1 MRFAEPNFLWALFTL
16 PLFLLLFVYA
26 YRRRKKLA
34 SKFASIS
41 MLPKIATSLSPWR
54 RATKTGLLLLGIAFL
69 IVALAR
75 PQWGRQ
81 MEHIE
86 RKGLDIL
93 LLQDVSLSMLAE
105 DVKPNRLVRSRHEI
119 SAFLDTLS
127 GDRVGLVAFSG
138 EAQTLVPLTLDYG
151 TVQLILRD
159 LEPGWLLPG
168 TDLAAAIDK
177 GMQMFRRSKVPSKYA
192 VMVLMSDGEEQ
203 DAKAVE
209 KAKEAAE
216 AGIRIYTVGIGSK
229 EGVPIPEPTKN
240 GDVSYQVLYRD
251 DFKGDDLVAAADKLG
266 FPLVIKDPVGGSSI
280 GMGIAKNM
288 DEAGEIV
295 NRLFKNSAR
304 LLCEKFIRG
313 GEASCGYMEGLEKP
327 LPPTE
332 MRMTT
337 REYFDY
343 EAKYNGECR
352 EVTPAEFPQE
362 LTERI
367 QQLSKKA
374 HLAIGGAGYSRTDV
388 RIDADGKLWALETNT
403 LPGMTPTSIL
413 PAEAA
418 AIGISYSEL
427 IDRIIETS
435 LKIKR

>member
-240 GDVSYQVLYRD
+240 GDVSYHKDRFGNIVTTHLEERTLQDVASITGARYFYASPGEFQLQKVL
-251 DFKGDDLVAAADKLG
+251 
-266 FPLVIKDPVGGSSI
+266 S
-280 GMGIAKNM
+280 
-288 DEAGEIV
+288 EIE
-295 NRLFKNSAR
+295 S
-304 LLCEKFIRG
+304 
-313 GEASCGYMEGLEKP
+313 LEKRD
-327 LPPTE
+327 TSSDQME
-332 MRMTT
+332 NYQDR
-337 REYFDY
+337 YQIF
-343 EAKYNGECR
+343 
-352 EVTPAEFPQE
+352 
-362 LTERI
+362 
-367 QQLSKKA
+367 
-374 HLAIGGAGYSRTDV
+374 LA
-388 RIDADGKLWALETNT
+388 
-403 LPGMTPTSIL
+403 M
-413 PAEAA
+413 A
-418 AIGISYSEL
+418 AILFMVEALLSE
-427 IDRIIETS
+427 RG
-435 LKIKR
+435 KKRNQLAGRFS

>member
-177 GMQMFRRSKVPSKYA
+177 GMQRFRRSKVPSKYA

-240 GDVSYQVLYRD
+240 GDVSYHKDRFGNIVTTHLEERTLQDVASITGARYFYASPGEFQLQKVL
-251 DFKGDDLVAAADKLG
+251 
-266 FPLVIKDPVGGSSI
+266 S
-280 GMGIAKNM
+280 
-288 DEAGEIV
+288 EIE
-295 NRLFKNSAR
+295 S
-304 LLCEKFIRG
+304 
-313 GEASCGYMEGLEKP
+313 LEKRD
-327 LPPTE
+327 TSSDQME
-332 MRMTT
+332 NYQDR
-337 REYFDY
+337 YQIF
-343 EAKYNGECR
+343 
-352 EVTPAEFPQE
+352 
-362 LTERI
+362 
-367 QQLSKKA
+367 
-374 HLAIGGAGYSRTDV
+374 LA
-388 RIDADGKLWALETNT
+388 
-403 LPGMTPTSIL
+403 M
-413 PAEAA
+413 A
-418 AIGISYSEL
+418 AILFLVEALLSE
-427 IDRIIETS
+427 RG
-435 LKIKR
+435 KKRKQLAGRFS

>member
-16 PLFLLLFVYA
+16 PLFLLLFIYA
-26 YRRRKKLA
+26 YHRRKKLA
-34 SKFASIS
+34 SRFASIS

-54 RATKTGLLLLGIAFL
+54 RAIKTSLLLLGLAFL
-69 IVALAR
+69 ILALAR

-86 RKGLDIL
+86 RKGLDVL
-93 LLQDVSLSMLAE
+93 LLQDISLSMLAE

-177 GMQMFRRSKVPSKYA
+177 GLQMFRRSKVPSKYA

-229 EGVPIPEPTKN
+229 EGVPIPEPSKN
-240 GDVSYQVLYRD
+240 GDVSYHKDRFGNIVTTHLEEKTLQDIAGITGARYFYASPGEFQLQKVL
-251 DFKGDDLVAAADKLG
+251 
-266 FPLVIKDPVGGSSI
+266 S
-280 GMGIAKNM
+280 
-288 DEAGEIV
+288 EIQ
-295 NRLFKNSAR
+295 S
-304 LLCEKFIRG
+304 
-313 GEASCGYMEGLEKP
+313 LEKRD
-327 LPPTE
+327 TSSDQVE
-332 MRMTT
+332 NYKDRSQI
-337 REYFDY
+337 F
-343 EAKYNGECR
+343 
-352 EVTPAEFPQE
+352 
-362 LTERI
+362 
-367 QQLSKKA
+367 
-374 HLAIGGAGYSRTDV
+374 LAIA
-388 RIDADGKLWALETNT
+388 AL
-403 LPGMTPTSIL
+403 LFL
-413 PAEAA
+413 AEALL
-418 AIGISYSEL
+418 SE
-427 IDRIIETS
+427 RG
-435 LKIKR
+435 KKRKQVAGRFS

>member
-240 GDVSYQVLYRD
+240 GDVSYHKDRFGNIVTTHLEERTLQDVASITGARYFYASPGEFQLQKVL
-251 DFKGDDLVAAADKLG
+251 
-266 FPLVIKDPVGGSSI
+266 S
-280 GMGIAKNM
+280 
-288 DEAGEIV
+288 EIE
-295 NRLFKNSAR
+295 S
-304 LLCEKFIRG
+304 
-313 GEASCGYMEGLEKP
+313 LEKRD
-327 LPPTE
+327 TSSDQME
-332 MRMTT
+332 NYQDR
-337 REYFDY
+337 YQIF
-343 EAKYNGECR
+343 
-352 EVTPAEFPQE
+352 
-362 LTERI
+362 
-367 QQLSKKA
+367 
-374 HLAIGGAGYSRTDV
+374 LA
-388 RIDADGKLWALETNT
+388 
-403 LPGMTPTSIL
+403 M
-413 PAEAA
+413 A
-418 AIGISYSEL
+418 AILFLVEALLSE
-427 IDRIIETS
+427 RG
-435 LKIKR
+435 KKRKQLAGRCS

>member
-240 GDVSYQVLYRD
+240 GDVSYHKDRFGNVVTTHLEERTLQDVASITGARYFYASPGEFQLQKVL
-251 DFKGDDLVAAADKLG
+251 
-266 FPLVIKDPVGGSSI
+266 S
-280 GMGIAKNM
+280 
-288 DEAGEIV
+288 EIE
-295 NRLFKNSAR
+295 S
-304 LLCEKFIRG
+304 
-313 GEASCGYMEGLEKP
+313 LEKRD
-327 LPPTE
+327 TSSDQME
-332 MRMTT
+332 NYQDR
-337 REYFDY
+337 YQIF
-343 EAKYNGECR
+343 
-352 EVTPAEFPQE
+352 
-362 LTERI
+362 
-367 QQLSKKA
+367 
-374 HLAIGGAGYSRTDV
+374 LA
-388 RIDADGKLWALETNT
+388 
-403 LPGMTPTSIL
+403 M
-413 PAEAA
+413 A
-418 AIGISYSEL
+418 AILFLVEALLSE
-427 IDRIIETS
+427 RG
-435 LKIKR
+435 KKRKQLAGRFS

>member
-26 YRRRKKLA
+26 YRPRKKLA

-240 GDVSYQVLYRD
+240 GDVSYHKDRFGNIVTTHLEERTLQDVASITGARYFYASPGEFQLQKVL
-251 DFKGDDLVAAADKLG
+251 
-266 FPLVIKDPVGGSSI
+266 S
-280 GMGIAKNM
+280 
-288 DEAGEIV
+288 EIE
-295 NRLFKNSAR
+295 S
-304 LLCEKFIRG
+304 
-313 GEASCGYMEGLEKP
+313 LEKRD
-327 LPPTE
+327 TSSDQME
-332 MRMTT
+332 NYQDR
-337 REYFDY
+337 YQIF
-343 EAKYNGECR
+343 
-352 EVTPAEFPQE
+352 
-362 LTERI
+362 
-367 QQLSKKA
+367 
-374 HLAIGGAGYSRTDV
+374 LA
-388 RIDADGKLWALETNT
+388 
-403 LPGMTPTSIL
+403 M
-413 PAEAA
+413 A
-418 AIGISYSEL
+418 AILFLVEALLSE
-427 IDRIIETS
+427 RG
-435 LKIKR
+435 KKRKQLAGRFS

>member
-105 DVKPNRLVRSRHEI
+105 DVKPNRLVRPRHEI

-127 GDRVGLVAFSG
+127 GDGVGLAAFSG

-240 GDVSYQVLYRD
+240 GDVSYHKDRFGNIVTTHLEERTLQDVASITGARYFYASPGEFQLQKVL
-251 DFKGDDLVAAADKLG
+251 
-266 FPLVIKDPVGGSSI
+266 S
-280 GMGIAKNM
+280 
-288 DEAGEIV
+288 EIE
-295 NRLFKNSAR
+295 S
-304 LLCEKFIRG
+304 
-313 GEASCGYMEGLEKP
+313 LEKRD
-327 LPPTE
+327 TSSDQME
-332 MRMTT
+332 NYQDR
-337 REYFDY
+337 YQIF
-343 EAKYNGECR
+343 
-352 EVTPAEFPQE
+352 
-362 LTERI
+362 
-367 QQLSKKA
+367 
-374 HLAIGGAGYSRTDV
+374 LA
-388 RIDADGKLWALETNT
+388 
-403 LPGMTPTSIL
+403 M
-413 PAEAA
+413 A
-418 AIGISYSEL
+418 AILFLVEALLSE
-427 IDRIIETS
+427 RG
-435 LKIKR
+435 KKRKQLAGRFS

>member
-127 GDRVGLVAFSG
+127 GDRIGLVAFSG

-240 GDVSYQVLYRD
+240 GDVSYHKDRFGNIVTTHLEERTLQDVASITGARYFYASPGEFQLQKVL
-251 DFKGDDLVAAADKLG
+251 
-266 FPLVIKDPVGGSSI
+266 S
-280 GMGIAKNM
+280 
-288 DEAGEIV
+288 EIE
-295 NRLFKNSAR
+295 S
-304 LLCEKFIRG
+304 
-313 GEASCGYMEGLEKP
+313 LEKRD
-327 LPPTE
+327 TSSDQME
-332 MRMTT
+332 NYQDR
-337 REYFDY
+337 YQIF
-343 EAKYNGECR
+343 
-352 EVTPAEFPQE
+352 
-362 LTERI
+362 
-367 QQLSKKA
+367 
-374 HLAIGGAGYSRTDV
+374 LA
-388 RIDADGKLWALETNT
+388 
-403 LPGMTPTSIL
+403 M
-413 PAEAA
+413 A
-418 AIGISYSEL
+418 AILFLVEALLSE
-427 IDRIIETS
+427 RG
-435 LKIKR
+435 KKRKQLAGRFS

>member
-240 GDVSYQVLYRD
+240 GDVSYHKDRFGNIVTTHLEERTLQDVASITGARYFYASPDEFQLQKVL
-251 DFKGDDLVAAADKLG
+251 
-266 FPLVIKDPVGGSSI
+266 S
-280 GMGIAKNM
+280 
-288 DEAGEIV
+288 EIE
-295 NRLFKNSAR
+295 S
-304 LLCEKFIRG
+304 
-313 GEASCGYMEGLEKP
+313 LEKRD
-327 LPPTE
+327 TSSDQME
-332 MRMTT
+332 NYQDR
-337 REYFDY
+337 YQIF
-343 EAKYNGECR
+343 
-352 EVTPAEFPQE
+352 
-362 LTERI
+362 
-367 QQLSKKA
+367 
-374 HLAIGGAGYSRTDV
+374 LA
-388 RIDADGKLWALETNT
+388 
-403 LPGMTPTSIL
+403 M
-413 PAEAA
+413 A
-418 AIGISYSEL
+418 AILFLVEALLSE
-427 IDRIIETS
+427 RG
-435 LKIKR
+435 KKRKQLAGRFS

>member
-26 YRRRKKLA
+26 YRRRKKIA

-240 GDVSYQVLYRD
+240 GDVSYHKDRFGNIVTTHLEERTLQDVASITGARYFYASPGEFQLQKVL
-251 DFKGDDLVAAADKLG
+251 
-266 FPLVIKDPVGGSSI
+266 S
-280 GMGIAKNM
+280 
-288 DEAGEIV
+288 EIE
-295 NRLFKNSAR
+295 S
-304 LLCEKFIRG
+304 
-313 GEASCGYMEGLEKP
+313 LEKRD
-327 LPPTE
+327 TSSDQME
-332 MRMTT
+332 NYQDR
-337 REYFDY
+337 YQIF
-343 EAKYNGECR
+343 
-352 EVTPAEFPQE
+352 
-362 LTERI
+362 
-367 QQLSKKA
+367 
-374 HLAIGGAGYSRTDV
+374 LA
-388 RIDADGKLWALETNT
+388 
-403 LPGMTPTSIL
+403 M
-413 PAEAA
+413 A
-418 AIGISYSEL
+418 AILFLVEALLSE
-427 IDRIIETS
+427 RG
-435 LKIKR
+435 KKRKQLAGRFS

>member
-1 MRFAEPNFLWALFTL
+1 MRFAEPNFLWCLFTL

-26 YRRRKKLA
+26 YHRRKKLA
-34 SKFASIS
+34 SRFASIS
-41 MLPKIATSLSPWR
+41 MLPKIAVSLSPWR
-54 RATKTGLLLLGIAFL
+54 RIAKTSLLLLGIAFL
-69 IVALAR
+69 IIALAR

-86 RKGLDIL
+86 RKGLDIV

-105 DVKPNRLVRSRHEI
+105 DVKPNRLIRSRHEI

-127 GDRVGLVAFSG
+127 GDRIGLVAFSG

-177 GMQMFRRSKVPSKYA
+177 GLQMFQRSKVPSKYA

-240 GDVSYQVLYRD
+240 GDVAYH
-251 DFKGDDLVAAADKLG
+251 
-266 FPLVIKDPVGGSSI
+266 KDRFG
-280 GMGIAKNM
+280 N
-288 DEAGEIV
+288 IV
-295 NRLFKNSAR
+295 
-304 LLCEKFIRG
+304 
-313 GEASCGYMEGLEKP
+313 
-327 LPPTE
+327 
-332 MRMTT
+332 TT
-337 REYFDY
+337 RLEERTLSEVASITGARYFY
-343 EAKYNGECR
+343 ASPGE
-352 EVTPAEFPQE
+352 F
-362 LTERI
+362 
-367 QQLSKKA
+367 QLQKVLSEIESMEKRDTSLDQMENYQDRYQIF
-374 HLAIGGAGYSRTDV
+374 LAMA
-388 RIDADGKLWALETNT
+388 AL
-403 LPGMTPTSIL
+403 LFL
-413 PAEAA
+413 AEALL
-418 AIGISYSEL
+418 SE
-427 IDRIIETS
+427 RG
-435 LKIKR
+435 KKRKQLAGRFS

>member
-26 YRRRKKLA
+26 YRRRKKLT

-240 GDVSYQVLYRD
+240 GDVSYHKDRFGNIVTTHLEERTLQDVASITGARYFYASPGEFQLQKVL
-251 DFKGDDLVAAADKLG
+251 
-266 FPLVIKDPVGGSSI
+266 S
-280 GMGIAKNM
+280 
-288 DEAGEIV
+288 EIE
-295 NRLFKNSAR
+295 S
-304 LLCEKFIRG
+304 
-313 GEASCGYMEGLEKP
+313 LEKRD
-327 LPPTE
+327 TSSDQME
-332 MRMTT
+332 NYQDR
-337 REYFDY
+337 YQIF
-343 EAKYNGECR
+343 
-352 EVTPAEFPQE
+352 
-362 LTERI
+362 
-367 QQLSKKA
+367 
-374 HLAIGGAGYSRTDV
+374 LA
-388 RIDADGKLWALETNT
+388 
-403 LPGMTPTSIL
+403 M
-413 PAEAA
+413 A
-418 AIGISYSEL
+418 AILFLVEALLSE
-427 IDRIIETS
+427 RG
-435 LKIKR
+435 KKRKQLAGRFS

>member
-240 GDVSYQVLYRD
+240 GDVSYHKDRFGNIVTTHLEERTLQDVASITGARYFYASPGEFQLQKVL
-251 DFKGDDLVAAADKLG
+251 
-266 FPLVIKDPVGGSSI
+266 S
-280 GMGIAKNM
+280 
-288 DEAGEIV
+288 EIE
-295 NRLFKNSAR
+295 S
-304 LLCEKFIRG
+304 
-313 GEASCGYMEGLEKP
+313 LEKRD
-327 LPPTE
+327 TSSDQME
-332 MRMTT
+332 NYQDR
-337 REYFDY
+337 YQIF
-343 EAKYNGECR
+343 
-352 EVTPAEFPQE
+352 
-362 LTERI
+362 
-367 QQLSKKA
+367 
-374 HLAIGGAGYSRTDV
+374 LA
-388 RIDADGKLWALETNT
+388 
-403 LPGMTPTSIL
+403 M
-413 PAEAA
+413 A
-418 AIGISYSEL
+418 AILFLVQALLSE
-427 IDRIIETS
+427 RG
-435 LKIKR
+435 KKRKQLAGRFS

>member
-240 GDVSYQVLYRD
+240 GDVSYHKDRFGNIVTTHLEERTLQDVASITGARYFYASPGEFQLQKVL
-251 DFKGDDLVAAADKLG
+251 
-266 FPLVIKDPVGGSSI
+266 S
-280 GMGIAKNM
+280 
-288 DEAGEIV
+288 EIE
-295 NRLFKNSAR
+295 S
-304 LLCEKFIRG
+304 
-313 GEASCGYMEGLEKP
+313 LEKRD
-327 LPPTE
+327 TSSDQME
-332 MRMTT
+332 NYQDR
-337 REYFDY
+337 YQIF
-343 EAKYNGECR
+343 
-352 EVTPAEFPQE
+352 
-362 LTERI
+362 
-367 QQLSKKA
+367 
-374 HLAIGGAGYSRTDV
+374 LA
-388 RIDADGKLWALETNT
+388 
-403 LPGMTPTSIL
+403 M
-413 PAEAA
+413 A
-418 AIGISYSEL
+418 AILFLVEALLSE
-427 IDRIIETS
+427 RG
-435 LKIKR
+435 KKRKQLAGRFS

>member
-177 GMQMFRRSKVPSKYA
+177 GMQMFRRSKVLSKYA

-240 GDVSYQVLYRD
+240 GDVSYHKDRFGNIVTTHLEERTLQDVASITGARYFYASPGEFQLQKVL
-251 DFKGDDLVAAADKLG
+251 
-266 FPLVIKDPVGGSSI
+266 S
-280 GMGIAKNM
+280 
-288 DEAGEIV
+288 EIE
-295 NRLFKNSAR
+295 S
-304 LLCEKFIRG
+304 
-313 GEASCGYMEGLEKP
+313 LEKRD
-327 LPPTE
+327 TSSDQME
-332 MRMTT
+332 NYQDR
-337 REYFDY
+337 YQIF
-343 EAKYNGECR
+343 
-352 EVTPAEFPQE
+352 
-362 LTERI
+362 
-367 QQLSKKA
+367 
-374 HLAIGGAGYSRTDV
+374 LA
-388 RIDADGKLWALETNT
+388 
-403 LPGMTPTSIL
+403 M
-413 PAEAA
+413 A
-418 AIGISYSEL
+418 AILFLVEALLSE
-427 IDRIIETS
+427 RG
-435 LKIKR
+435 KKRKQLAGRFS

>member
-105 DVKPNRLVRSRHEI
+105 DVKPNRLVRSRHEF

-240 GDVSYQVLYRD
+240 GDVSYHKDRFGNVVTTHLEERTLQDVASITGARYFYASPGEFQLQKVL
-251 DFKGDDLVAAADKLG
+251 
-266 FPLVIKDPVGGSSI
+266 S
-280 GMGIAKNM
+280 
-288 DEAGEIV
+288 EIE
-295 NRLFKNSAR
+295 S
-304 LLCEKFIRG
+304 
-313 GEASCGYMEGLEKP
+313 LEKRD
-327 LPPTE
+327 TSSDQME
-332 MRMTT
+332 NYQDR
-337 REYFDY
+337 YQIF
-343 EAKYNGECR
+343 
-352 EVTPAEFPQE
+352 
-362 LTERI
+362 
-367 QQLSKKA
+367 
-374 HLAIGGAGYSRTDV
+374 LA
-388 RIDADGKLWALETNT
+388 
-403 LPGMTPTSIL
+403 M
-413 PAEAA
+413 A
-418 AIGISYSEL
+418 AILFLVEALLSE
-427 IDRIIETS
+427 RG
-435 LKIKR
+435 KKRKQLAGRFS